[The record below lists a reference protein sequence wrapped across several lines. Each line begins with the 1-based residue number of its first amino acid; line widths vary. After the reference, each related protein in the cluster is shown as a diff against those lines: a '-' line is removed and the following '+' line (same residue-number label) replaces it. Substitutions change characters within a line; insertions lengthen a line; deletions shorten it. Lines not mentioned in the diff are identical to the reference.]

1 MEVRP
6 LLRPLSALTTSA
18 TTTTTTAAAAAV
30 GSISRAV
37 AGQRRQQSTASR
49 TKKAL
54 KIPPHPSFLTP
65 PSGAS
70 HVVFN
75 PPPSAPSV
83 YHTPFKFLP
92 KSDPRRQANLAQ
104 LLLRNAS
111 SPSPTIPSSP
121 SSVPTSSS
129 STSSTSE
136 HPAAELPPT
145 LTADEHERS
154 QPRRNVTREQVE
166 EMRALRAEDPA
177 TWSVHKLAARFGC
190 TPWFVMMC
198 CKSSAEHRAAERARK
213 EAIRARWGPVRA
225 LAREERRKRKALL
238 LRGEL

>member
-6 LLRPLSALTTSA
+6 LLRPLSALATST
-18 TTTTTTAAAAAV
+18 TTTTTTAAAACN
-30 GSISRAV
+30 ISRAV
-37 AGQRRQQSTASR
+37 VGQRRQQSTASR

-111 SPSPTIPSSP
+111 SPYPTIPSSL

-129 STSSTSE
+129 STSE
-136 HPAAELPPT
+136 DPAAELPPT

-198 CKSSAEHRAAERARK
+198 CKSSAEHRAAERTRK
-213 EAIRARWGPVRA
+213 EAIRARWGPGRA

>member
-6 LLRPLSALTTSA
+6 LLRPLSVLATSS
-18 TTTTTTAAAAAV
+18 TTTTTTAA

-104 LLLRNAS
+104 LLLRNAA
-111 SPSPTIPSSP
+111 SPSPTIPSSL
-121 SSVPTSSS
+121 SSIPTSSPS
-129 STSSTSE
+129 STPSTSE
-136 HPAAELPPT
+136 DPAAKLPPT

-225 LAREERRKRKALL
+225 LAREERRKRKTLL

>member
-6 LLRPLSALTTSA
+6 LLRPLSVLAIS
-18 TTTTTTAAAAAV
+18 TTTTTAAAC
-30 GSISRAV
+30 GISRAV
-37 AGQRRQQSTASR
+37 VGQRRQQSTTSR

-104 LLLRNAS
+104 LLLRNAA
-111 SPSPTIPSSP
+111 SPSPPWLSSHT
-121 SSVPTSSS
+121 PTSSS
-129 STSSTSE
+129 SSSSTPGD
-136 HPAAELPPT
+136 PAAELPPT

-166 EMRALRAEDPA
+166 EMRALRAEDPVR
-177 TWSVHKLAARFGC
+177 WSVHKLAERFGC

-213 EAIRARWGPVRA
+213 EAIRARWGPTRA
-225 LAREERRKRKALL
+225 LAREERRKRKTLL
-238 LRGEL
+238 LRGELS

>member
-6 LLRPLSALTTSA
+6 LLKPLSALATS
-18 TTTTTTAAAAAV
+18 TTTTAAAACN
-30 GSISRAV
+30 ITRAV

-111 SPSPTIPSSP
+111 SPSPTP
-121 SSVPTSSS
+121 SSS
-129 STSSTSE
+129 STSSTSQD
-136 HPAAELPPT
+136 PTAELPPT
-145 LTADEHERS
+145 LTADEQERS

-166 EMRALRAEDPA
+166 EMRALRAEDPV

-213 EAIRARWGPVRA
+213 EAIRARWGPGRA
-225 LAREERRKRKALL
+225 MAREERRKRKALL

>member
-6 LLRPLSALTTSA
+6 LLRPLSVLATSTTA
-18 TTTTTTAAAAAV
+18 TTTAAPAC
-30 GSISRAV
+30 SIPRAV
-37 AGQRRQQSTASR
+37 AGQRRQQSTTSR

-75 PPPSAPSV
+75 PPPSVPSV

-104 LLLRNAS
+104 LLLRNAA
-111 SPSPTIPSSP
+111 SP
-121 SSVPTSSS
+121 SSSSS
-129 STSSTSE
+129 SSPTPGD
-136 HPAAELPPT
+136 PAAELPPT
-145 LTADEHERS
+145 LTAGEHERS

-166 EMRALRAEDPA
+166 EMRALRAEDPVR
-177 TWSVHKLAARFGC
+177 WSVHKLAERFGC
-190 TPWFVMMC
+190 TPWFVMVC

-213 EAIRARWGPVRA
+213 NAIRAGWGPGRS
-225 LAREERRKRKALL
+225 LAREERRKRKTLL
-238 LRGEL
+238 LRGELS